1 LFNQRVGKGK
11 KIPWCFIRVIIT
23 EKTNKQTNKQTN
35 DPGLGEQRERWD
47 EKLEA

>member
-1 LFNQRVGKGK
+1 MFNQRVGKGK

-23 EKTNKQTNKQTN
+23 EKKKKKSTN